1 MLSTALGAVPL
12 RLVYMYS
19 LNFGTRDRLRIF
31 TQRDA
36 QACYLSFTRRPF
48 QMADP

>member
-12 RLVYMYS
+12 RLVYN
-19 LNFGTRDRLRIF
+19 LNFCTRARLWIF
-31 TQRDA
+31 AEHDA
-36 QACYLSFTRRPF
+36 QARYLSFTRRPF